1 MKRIFLL
8 NAAALILS
16 LPASYSQSPPTPPPS
31 GESSKEEA
39 ENNAKQLNLD
49 KMPGFGGVAFGA
61 DFPVADFKLEQ
72 DRGALK
78 IYRKT
83 SDKILMGPAL
93 LDDVLYYVFQ
103 GKFYGVA
110 FHTADGQD
118 SLAFKGIL
126 INAFGKGM
134 DSEDNGPSTI
144 WMAKSRGALFDLNT
158 STGESSAFIFDHKLH
173 DACLAEQSQASQ
185 SAATQLIQGKP

>member
-1 MKRIFLL
+1 MKRILL
-8 NAAALILS
+8 VNAAALMLS
-16 LPASYSQSPPTPPPS
+16 IPSVYSQSPPSSSAP
-31 GESSKEEA
+31 ESSKEEA
-39 ENNAKQLNLD
+39 DNNSKQLNLD
-49 KMPGFGGVAFGA
+49 KMPGFGGLAFGA

-83 SDKILMGPAL
+83 TEKILMGPAL
-93 LDDVLYYVFQ
+93 LDDVLYYVFD

-118 SLAFKGIL
+118 SLALKGIL
-126 INAFGKGM
+126 INAFGTGM
-134 DSEDNGPSTI
+134 DSEDSGPSTI

-173 DACLAEQSQASQ
+173 NAALAEQSQASQ
-185 SAATQLIQGKP
+185 SAAQQLIQGKP